1 MTQTA
6 VNTIIDAGKEWE
18 LSTTQLGA
26 ISETLIAAQLMLVSD
41 GRFSTFTPQADD
53 DGIDLILL
61 DKETRKTIPIQ
72 IKAAFMAKDRP
83 RSTVQFDTRL
93 KTFRKLEGT
102 YVLCLAID
110 RQSAA
115 INWLWLIPTRELAS
129 VSNAT
134 ATKLAIA
141 PSTKPNSKDRYTPY
155 RFDSIGKVI
164 EKLVEDGRIV

>member
-6 VNTIIDAGKEWE
+6 TNTIIDAGKEWE

-72 IKAAFMAKDRP
+72 IKAAFMAK
-83 RSTVQFDTRL
+83 
-93 KTFRKLEGT
+93 E
-102 YVLCLAID
+102 A
-110 RQSAA
+110 
-115 INWLWLIPTRELAS
+115 
-129 VSNAT
+129 
-134 ATKLAIA
+134 
-141 PSTKPNSKDRYTPY
+141 
-155 RFDSIGKVI
+155 
-164 EKLVEDGRIV
+164 